1 MHRILKSSAMKYKD
15 AACYIVDI
23 EEMTEK
29 SYRTARR
36 IMAKVRQHY
45 GIVGREKPTIQQVQ
59 DYLVKV

>member
-1 MHRILKSSAMKYKD
+1 MKYKD
-15 AACYIVDI
+15 ATCYIVDI

-36 IMAKVRQHY
+36 IMAKVRKHY

-59 DYLVKV
+59 EYLVKV